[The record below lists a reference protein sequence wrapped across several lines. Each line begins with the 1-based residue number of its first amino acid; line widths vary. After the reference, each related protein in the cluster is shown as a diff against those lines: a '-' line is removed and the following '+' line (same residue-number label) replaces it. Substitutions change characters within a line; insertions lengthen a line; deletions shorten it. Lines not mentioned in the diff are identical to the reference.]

1 MKAGRH
7 SKTITKDVAIFE
19 HNDLVGFEEIMRD
32 YLRSKLKTEEEK
44 QLKILLE
51 KQEGK
56 EEKPL
61 EKPKREFTL
70 VSNSV

>member
-19 HNDLVGFEEIMRD
+19 YNDLVGFEEIMRD
-32 YLRSKLKTEEEK
+32 YLTAKLKTEEDM
-44 QLKILLE
+44 ILE

-56 EEKPL
+56 EEQTP
-61 EKPKREFTL
+61 EKPKR
-70 VSNSV
+70 

>member
-1 MKAGRH
+1 MKEGRH
-7 SKTITKDVAIFE
+7 SKTVTKDVAIFE

-32 YLRSKLKTEEEK
+32 YLRSKLKTEEA
-44 QLKILLE
+44 ILLE